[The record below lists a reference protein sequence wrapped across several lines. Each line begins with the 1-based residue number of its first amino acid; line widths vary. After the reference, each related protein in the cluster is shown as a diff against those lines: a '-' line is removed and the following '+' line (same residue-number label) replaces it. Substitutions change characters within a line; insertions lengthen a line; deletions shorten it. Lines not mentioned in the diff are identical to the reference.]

1 MDCPEDAKT
10 YLHRVGRTARNS
22 SVGQSLLLLLPSEVD
37 GIFRQFKI
45 HRIPMDQNE
54 SKIEVNPKKIFDM
67 QRKIQAHLASD
78 PLLKA
83 SAQRAFQ
90 VKNTFH
96 SALKSEKNI
105 QFWNSN

>member
-90 VKNTFH
+90 VLQYVYNLDTFFDR
-96 SALKSEKNI
+96 L
-105 QFWNSN
+105 